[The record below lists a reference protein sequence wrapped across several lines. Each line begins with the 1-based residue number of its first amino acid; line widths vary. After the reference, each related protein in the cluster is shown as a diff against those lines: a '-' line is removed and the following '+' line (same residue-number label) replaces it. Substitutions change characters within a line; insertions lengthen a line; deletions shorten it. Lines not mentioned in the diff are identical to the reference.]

1 MALAAILCAADSR
14 TVEEKRQ
21 DLKYSRMSSSTTEA
35 NESRPNNKPQTSIF
49 KKKPRG
55 TRNDVVQII
64 QHPKRARQK
73 KAGDQ
78 AGAGKRNF
86 SNNPQQ
92 R

>member
-35 NESRPNNKPQTSIF
+35 NEFRLNNKPQTSIF

-55 TRNDVVQII
+55 PKNNVVQII
-64 QHPKRARQK
+64 HHPNRAHQR
-73 KAGDQ
+73 DQ
-78 AGAGKRNF
+78 LQGGAGKRNF